1 LAAGD
6 NKNHLK
12 KLKGLRMAAIREENR
27 RIGFGTSV
35 AFVTSMEIGLSTIRI
50 YFAAFGEAN
59 AAITPPTVLI
69 SS

>member
-1 LAAGD
+1 
-6 NKNHLK
+6 
-12 KLKGLRMAAIREENR
+12 MAAIHGEKRG
-27 RIGFGTSV
+27 IGFGTSV
-35 AFVTSMEIGLSTIRI
+35 AFVTSMEIGFSTIRI